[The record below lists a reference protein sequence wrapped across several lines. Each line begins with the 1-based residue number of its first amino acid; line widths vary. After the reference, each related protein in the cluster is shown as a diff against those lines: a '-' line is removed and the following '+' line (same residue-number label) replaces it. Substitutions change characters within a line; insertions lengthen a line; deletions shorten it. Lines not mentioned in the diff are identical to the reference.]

1 MMSFPS
7 LLRPGGGRGEGVK
20 IKIKMAQIK
29 ITAEKVATND
39 VASRP
44 PNRDQLQ
51 RRPLVPIKGCGP
63 LILSFPSLLEPGG
76 WEGEGG
82 KNKNGS
88 NFKINIDICA
98 F

>member
-7 LLRPGGGRGEGVK
+7 LLGPGGGRGEGVK
-20 IKIKMAQIK
+20 IKIKMAQIE
-29 ITAEKVATND
+29 ITAEIVAINV

-44 PNRDQLQ
+44 PHGNQLQ
-51 RRPLVPIKGCGP
+51 RRPLVPIKGCGT
-63 LILSFPSLLEPGG
+63 LVLSFPSLLEPGG

-88 NFKINIDICA
+88 NIKIDIDICA